1 MPLSLRKKVALAFS
15 AVTIVLLV
23 TQALGV
29 RFLAEAQEERLIT
42 ALIRDDIASVVRG
55 YEAAP
60 STLPPLDDRLN
71 GYLSAA
77 DSSSPA
83 LPATVSQL
91 PFGTHELIAN
101 GREIHVAIVPFNDV
115 RLYRVYNFSVYEKHF
130 KEVINALMATTGV
143 FALVAIWLA
152 FGLSGIL
159 VRQVANLA
167 NQVAKLRQDSEPSID
182 SGEFDEQELIGLVG
196 AFNDY
201 HRRMADM
208 VAREKEF
215 TGNISHE
222 LRTPLTAIK
231 TSCELLDLDTAITG
245 KSRKRL
251 QQIDRAVD
259 NIRGL
264 TNALLMLAREES
276 VHNVE
281 PVAVASLVE
290 TALMFFADRLAE
302 KKLQTVIDVD
312 RNVHVVANRSAFAI
326 VLSNLID
333 NAVRHTDC
341 GRVRFSFTDGW
352 LHIEDTGPG
361 IPTGALPY
369 VFDRFYQAAAQQ
381 TEKRGFGIGLS
392 IVSKIC
398 DRYGWLIKVASEPDQ
413 GTRISLRLPSASSDA
428 AEYRTM

>member
-1 MPLSLRKKVALAFS
+1 MHLSLRKKVALAFS

-29 RFLAEAQEERLIT
+29 RLLAEAQEERLIT

-83 LPATVSQL
+83 LPTTVAQL
-91 PFGTHELIAN
+91 PPGTHELIAD
-101 GREIHVAIVPFNDV
+101 GREIHVTIVPFNHV

-152 FGLSGIL
+152 FGLSGML

-167 NQVAKLRQDSEPSID
+167 NQVTKLRQDSEPSIQ
-182 SGEFDEQELIGLVG
+182 SGEFDEQELIGLVD

-215 TGNISHE
+215 TGNVSHE

-231 TSCELLDLDTAITG
+231 TSCELLDQAPGLD
-245 KSRKRL
+245 
-251 QQIDRAVD
+251 DRARARIAQIERAADHMRELVS
-259 NIRGL
+259 
-264 TNALLMLAREES
+264 ALLLLAREETS
-276 VHNVE
+276 STTQ
-281 PVAVASLVE
+281 PVALASLVTE
-290 TALMFFADRLAE
+290 VLQPFAERIRAKDIDLVVQVPMDLRVDINDAAL
-302 KKLQTVIDVD
+302 T
-312 RNVHVVANRSAFAI
+312 I
-326 VLSNLID
+326 VLSNLIE
-333 NAVRHTDC
+333 NAVRYTDV
-341 GRVRFSFTDGW
+341 G
-352 LHIEDTGPG
+352 HIRLAWKDRRLCVEDSGSG
-361 IPTGALPY
+361 IAKEAQPHI
-369 VFDRFYQAAAQQ
+369 FDRLYRGDQAESVA
-381 TEKRGFGIGLS
+381 RGFGIGLA
-392 IVSKIC
+392 IVQKLC
-398 DRYGWLIKVASEPDQ
+398 ARYGWPVTVDSALGQ
-413 GTRISLRLPSASSDA
+413 GTRVSLRLPVV
-428 AEYRTM
+428 